1 MAFKLIQDS
10 TESTTLGYLPESKA
24 MDEEVYALTGTT
36 PDLDPDQGTI
46 QTWTLSGASAPVDT
60 LTSGQSMMLMVN
72 DADSDGVTWPSVT
85 WVGASAP
92 TLATSGYSVITLWKV
107 GTTLYGACAGDV
119 A

>member
-10 TESTTLGYLPESKA
+10 TETTTLGYLPESKA
-24 MDEEVYALTGTT
+24 MDEEVYTLTGAT
-36 PDLDPDQGTI
+36 PNLDPDLGTI
-46 QTWTLSGASAPVDT
+46 QTWTLSEASTPVDT

-72 DADSDGVTWPSVT
+72 DADSDGVTWPT
-85 WVGASAP
+85 MEWVGGSEP
-92 TLATSGYSVITLWKV
+92 TLATSGFSVITLWKV